1 MKREIKFRAQ
11 RKDNKWQYSMTLSTG
26 KEIGGA
32 TKSYDYFMAEKGK
45 GWVKVKAETIGQFTG
60 LYDKNGNEIYEGDI
74 LAPISKESFYYVGF
88 ESGMF
93 CIYNN
98 LGRWATMER
107 GIEIYKELNI
117 DFEIIGNIYQNSELV
132 K

>member
-60 LYDKNGNEIYEGDI
+60 LYDKNGKEIYEGDV
-74 LAPISKESFYYVGF
+74 ISIFGKNHAVKFKD
-88 ESGMF
+88 GMF
-93 CIYNN
+93 TINDREMRRYIHSIP
-98 LGRWATMER
+98 LEV
-107 GIEIYKELNI
+107 
-117 DFEIIGNIYQNSELV
+117 IGNVYENPELV